1 MGKQDRQLTRGR
13 GLLNKS
19 TDQVKGERQHRGSE
33 GQRDELNELPARFRG
48 LQVLMGATSRLRA
61 AVESAI
67 GRYGDH
73 VASRDGGLGGA
84 SGTPSGR
91 LAAWKGR
98 ELGA

>member
-1 MGKQDRQLTRGR
+1 MGKQDRQLARGR
-13 GLLNKS
+13 GFRNKS
-19 TDQVKGERQHRGSE
+19 TDQVKGERRDRGGK
-33 GQRDELNELPARFRG
+33 GQRDGLNELPARFRR
-48 LQVLMGATSRLRA
+48 LQRPTGATSRLRA

-67 GRYGDH
+67 SRYGGH

-84 SGTPSGR
+84 GGTPSGR